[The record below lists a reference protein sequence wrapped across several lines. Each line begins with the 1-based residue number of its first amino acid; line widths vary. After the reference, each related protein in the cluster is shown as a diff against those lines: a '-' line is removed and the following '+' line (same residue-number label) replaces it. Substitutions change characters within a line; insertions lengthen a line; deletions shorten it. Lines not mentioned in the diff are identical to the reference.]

1 MILIKG
7 YRLRALVVVR
17 FMRRKFGGFPIQE
30 GFPMTPYSSKLKFG
44 LSRDSRFLQ
53 PSGSRT
59 SSDQRR
65 G

>member
-1 MILIKG
+1 
-7 YRLRALVVVR
+7 
-17 FMRRKFGGFPIQE
+17 MRRKFGGFPIQE

>member
-1 MILIKG
+1 MLPIKS
-7 YRLRALVVVR
+7 YRVGTRVVVR